1 MFFSNNFMI
10 YIKFAHWHT
19 GTKVIPAPY
28 YINYLDN
35 RCVEGAGEGQHTFKK
50 VAFFDMPLAPC
61 LTPVM
66 LIFNKNLHGELQEN
80 IQNFYYFFYVMLL
93 KI

>member
-10 YIKFAHWHT
+10 YIKFAHLHT

-35 RCVEGAGEGQHTFKK
+35 RCVEGAGEGQHTF
-50 VAFFDMPLAPC
+50 
-61 LTPVM
+61 
-66 LIFNKNLHGELQEN
+66 
-80 IQNFYYFFYVMLL
+80 L
-93 KI
+93 KEGGVF